1 MPPELLNHPFF
12 KLVDPERADRIARS
26 AKLIQLKTGEVLFE
40 EGSPSD
46 SIYLVLGGSILINK
60 VDPSGKLVDLARV
73 NADDYFGEFG
83 VLDGGPRSA
92 RATAATDAKLAR
104 ISREEILEILGTP
117 GEAARRLVVHIIHKI
132 RASNSWYVTEMLRQE
147 RMTMVGRM
155 ANKIIHDFK
164 NPFAVIRM
172 AAEMLGRKNP
182 GDPDTQ
188 RMTEMIADQIDR
200 IVVMADDI
208 LQFSR
213 GNTTLNPDFF
223 DVADMLAQ
231 FESLY
236 ALYLKEQGVELTL
249 KPIRKFI
256 KADDEKLLRVL
267 QNLVNNAAESFRGKP
282 GRISIEARDL
292 GQEVELA
299 VRDNGPGLPE
309 SIRAKPFEMFGS
321 EGKSTGTGLGMAIT
335 RSIVQAHG
343 GTINFETETGVGT
356 SFLIRIPIKPP
367 AKSAEPA
374 L

>member
-1 MPPELLNHPFF
+1 MPLDLLKHSFF
-12 KLVDPERADRIARS
+12 KLIDPDRTDRIAGS
-26 AKLIQLKTGEVLFE
+26 VNIIPLKAGEVLFE

-46 SIYLVLGGSILINK
+46 CLYLVLGGSILINK
-60 VDPSGKLVDLARV
+60 VDPSGKMVHLARV
-73 NADDYFGEFG
+73 NEDDYFGEFG

-92 RATAATDAKLAR
+92 RAVADVPTVLAR
-104 ISREEILEILGTP
+104 VPRQEILEILGTP
-117 GEAARRLVVHIIHKI
+117 GEASRRLVIQIIYKI

-182 GDPDTQ
+182 GDTETL

-213 GNTTLNPDFF
+213 GNTTLVPDVF
-223 DVADMLAQ
+223 DVADMLAR
-231 FESLY
+231 FDNLY
-236 ALYLKEQGVELTL
+236 SLYLKELGVELSV
-249 KPIRKFI
+249 KPIKKYI
-256 KADDEKLLRVL
+256 KADDGKLLRVL

-282 GRISIEARDL
+282 GRISIEAQDL
-292 GQEVELA
+292 GDEIELM

-343 GTINFETETGVGT
+343 GTIRFETETNVGT
-356 SFLIRIPIKPP
+356 AFIMRIPAQPP
-367 AKSAEPA
+367 AKPGVEG
-374 L
+374 

>member
-1 MPPELLNHPFF
+1 MTLALLQHAFF
-12 KLVDPERADRIARS
+12 KLVEPERAERIARS
-26 AKLIQLKTGEVLFE
+26 VRTITLSAGEVLFE

-60 VDPSGKLVDLARV
+60 VDPAGKMVPLARV

-92 RATAATDAKLAR
+92 RAMADEGAVLAR
-104 ISREEILEILGTP
+104 IPREEILEILGTP
-117 GEAARRLVVHIIHKI
+117 GEASRRLVVHIIHKI

-155 ANKIIHDFK
+155 ANTIIHDFK

-172 AAEMLGRKNP
+172 AAEMLGRKSA
-182 GDPDTQ
+182 GDPDTL
-188 RMTEMIADQIDR
+188 RMTQMIADQIDR

-213 GNTTLNPDFF
+213 GNTTLVPEVF
-223 DVADMLAQ
+223 DVADMLAR

-236 ALYLKEQGVELTL
+236 AIYLKELGVELSVT
-249 KPIRKFI
+249 PVRKFI
-256 KADDEKLLRVL
+256 KADDGKLIRML

-282 GRISIEARDL
+282 GRISIEALDL
-292 GQEVELA
+292 GEEIELV

-343 GTINFETETGVGT
+343 GTINFETETGAGT
-356 SFLIRIPIKPP
+356 TFSIRIPVQPPGKPD
-367 AKSAEPA
+367 AED
-374 L
+374 